1 MKKTHMHFYLENE
14 LCKPRFG
21 KTTNIRELWCWYF

>member
-14 LCKPRFG
+14 S
-21 KTTNIRELWCWYF
+21 TNIRELWCWYF